1 MVSNPEKV
9 LVLCID
15 RDDDV
20 GVKTGIKGP
29 IIGREKNVEAA
40 SKLAM
45 ADPSEADANAIF
57 GAIKVY
63 DEMQKELS
71 EDNVMI
77 ATVTGNNKSEFLADR
92 EILRQMSEI
101 TENFRPDMIILVS
114 DGADDERVIPLLS
127 RFSNTIS
134 IRRVLVQ
141 QSRGME
147 DAYFLLRRY
156 MEKLFENPKNRAIA
170 FGIPGV
176 VLFLGALFY
185 VLNLQRYFYAGAGLL
200 IGLIL
205 LDKAFDISRR
215 IQLTVGYF
223 GGSLGLV
230 SFIGG
235 MSGLTISIILM
246 YNEAI
251 Y

>member
-77 ATVTGNNKSEFLADR
+77 ATVT
-92 EILRQMSEI
+92 
-101 TENFRPDMIILVS
+101 
-114 DGADDERVIPLLS
+114 
-127 RFSNTIS
+127 
-134 IRRVLVQ
+134 
-141 QSRGME
+141 
-147 DAYFLLRRY
+147 
-156 MEKLFENPKNRAIA
+156 
-170 FGIPGV
+170 
-176 VLFLGALFY
+176 
-185 VLNLQRYFYAGAGLL
+185 
-200 IGLIL
+200 
-205 LDKAFDISRR
+205 
-215 IQLTVGYF
+215 
-223 GGSLGLV
+223 
-230 SFIGG
+230 
-235 MSGLTISIILM
+235 
-246 YNEAI
+246 
-251 Y
+251 